1 MSEKNETTEKSQK
14 PEKTAAVK
22 NKGQVFLFPNPGIA
36 ITADNREEAE
46 KIYKQTLKENKE
58 SNNG

>member
-1 MSEKNETTEKSQK
+1 MTDKNETTEKNDKPQK
-14 PEKTAAVK
+14 AEAKPQ
-22 NKGQVFLFPNPGIA
+22 GQVFLFPSEGIA
-36 ITADNREEAE
+36 VTAKDREEAE